1 MAVLSQTELGME
13 TLGQT
18 TQYLIKGAITP
29 PLSLEWRTVSL
40 PS

>member
-1 MAVLSQTELGME
+1 MAALFQTELGMG

-18 TQYLIKGAITP
+18 TQYLVKGVIIP
-29 PLSLEWRTVSL
+29 PLSLERLTVSL